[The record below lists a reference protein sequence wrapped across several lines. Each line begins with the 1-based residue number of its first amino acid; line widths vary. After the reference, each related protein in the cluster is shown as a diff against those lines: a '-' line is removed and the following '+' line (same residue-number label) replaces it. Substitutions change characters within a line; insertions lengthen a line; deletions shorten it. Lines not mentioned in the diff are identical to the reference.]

1 MKKILLLLVLSFF
14 STRSF
19 AGSCPDGS
27 EPVKSISADGT
38 YFVYNCSGTQKDN
51 TTSNSSSNDSSSGID
66 TYGVGNPPEEAILN
80 SIPKVMNLEDDF
92 KSISRGEIILDSLK
106 SWNKKLRGKKP
117 IYITSGGSQIS
128 VDPIG
133 DEKAIKLFKRF

>member
-1 MKKILLLLVLSFF
+1 MLLNQLVLWASVILFICVSIFLWSRWRKIGSFLLVLITAILFINSFGIAKY
-14 STRSF
+14 SIL
-19 AGSCPDGS
+19 GSMR
-27 EPVKSISADGT
+27 
-38 YFVYNCSGTQKDN
+38 
-51 TTSNSSSNDSSSGID
+51 
-66 TYGVGNPPEEAILN
+66 LN
-80 SIPKVMNLEDDF
+80 SIPKVMNLEADS